1 MFSQKQWITI
11 AAGGVISALL
21 YALVTRGSLGG
32 VLLAY
37 FCQLPL
43 FVIGLSLGT
52 TASVIAGTV
61 AAAGI
66 IAVSGVL
73 GAFVFI
79 LVNAAPVVFLVWQ
92 GLLSRPDENGNT
104 EWYPPGLLAVGATL
118 YGLGLLVVAWLWLSV
133 STGGIEESVRAYLG
147 EVTSTILQG
156 QPTEMQQA
164 LIDNVAPILPGT
176 VALSWLVMLVI
187 NGVLGQGLVAR
198 FERNLRPSPD
208 FAMLE
213 LPNWLTVLGAALLIG
228 AILLPGTLGYFTKSA
243 AFIFSSA
250 VLFGGPICHS
260 RGGETHI
267 GRYALIGP
275 VLSIDAV
282 IRMARCLRG
291 LLRTYRTK
299 GWVSPKMGGRRQG
312 GVRWKSFC

>member
-1 MFSQKQWITI
+1 MFSQKQWMTI

-52 TASVIAGTV
+52 TASVIAGAV
-61 AAAGI
+61 AAAGVI
-66 IAVSGVL
+66 VVSGVL

-147 EVTSTILQG
+147 EVTSAILQG
-156 QPTEMQQA
+156 QPADMQQA
-164 LIDNVAPILPGT
+164 LIDNVALILPGT

-228 AILLPGTLGYFTKSA
+228 AIMLPGTLGYFAKSA
-243 AFIFSSA
+243 AFILALPFFLVGLSVIHVAARRISA
-250 VLFGGPICHS
+250 GTLLLVLFYLLMLLFGWPAVFVAFFG
-260 RGGETHI
+260 
-267 GRYALIGP
+267 LIEQRAGF
-275 VLSIDAV
+275 
-282 IRMARCLRG
+282 
-291 LLRTYRTK
+291 
-299 GWVSPKMGGRRQG
+299 RQKWAG
-312 GVRWKSFC
+312 AGKEE

>member
-1 MFSQKQWITI
+1 MFSQKQWMTI

-52 TASVIAGTV
+52 TASVIAGAV
-61 AAAGI
+61 AAAGV

-92 GLLSRPDENGNT
+92 GLLSRRDENGNT

-147 EVTSTILQG
+147 EVTSTILQS
-156 QPTEMQQA
+156 QPDEMQQA
-164 LIDNVAPILPGT
+164 LIDNVALILPGT

-187 NGVLGQGLVAR
+187 NGVLGQGLLAR

-213 LPNWLTVLGAALLIG
+213 LPNWLTVLGVALVIG
-228 AILLPGTLGYFTKSA
+228 AFLLPGTLGYFTKSA
-243 AFIFSSA
+243 AFILALPFFLVGLSVIHVAARRISA
-250 VLFGGPICHS
+250 GTLLLVLFYLLMLLFGWPAVFVAFFG
-260 RGGETHI
+260 
-267 GRYALIGP
+267 LIEQRAGF
-275 VLSIDAV
+275 
-282 IRMARCLRG
+282 
-291 LLRTYRTK
+291 
-299 GWVSPKMGGRRQG
+299 RQKWAG
-312 GVRWKSFC
+312 AGKEE

>member
-52 TASVIAGTV
+52 TASVIAGAV
-61 AAAGI
+61 AAAGV
-66 IAVSGVL
+66 IAVSSVL

-156 QPTEMQQA
+156 QPAEMQQA

-228 AILLPGTLGYFTKSA
+228 AILLPGTLGYFAKSA
-243 AFIFSSA
+243 AFILALPFFLVGLSVIHVAARRISA
-250 VLFGGPICHS
+250 GTLLLVLFYLLMLLFGWPAVFVAFFG
-260 RGGETHI
+260 
-267 GRYALIGP
+267 LIEQRAGF
-275 VLSIDAV
+275 
-282 IRMARCLRG
+282 
-291 LLRTYRTK
+291 
-299 GWVSPKMGGRRQG
+299 RQKWAG
-312 GVRWKSFC
+312 AGKEE

>member
-1 MFSQKQWITI
+1 MFSQKQWMTI
-11 AAGGVISALL
+11 ATGGVISALL

-32 VLLAY
+32 ILLAY

-52 TASVIAGTV
+52 TASVIAGAV
-61 AAAGI
+61 AATGV

-92 GLLSRPDENGNT
+92 GLLTRPDENGNT

-156 QPTEMQQA
+156 QPAEMQQA
-164 LIDNVAPILPGT
+164 LIDNVALILPGT

-213 LPNWLTVLGAALLIG
+213 LPNWLTVLGVALVIG

-243 AFIFSSA
+243 AFILALPFFLVGLSVIHVAARRISA
-250 VLFGGPICHS
+250 GTLLLVLFYLLMLLFGWPAVFVAFFG
-260 RGGETHI
+260 
-267 GRYALIGP
+267 LIEQRAGF
-275 VLSIDAV
+275 
-282 IRMARCLRG
+282 
-291 LLRTYRTK
+291 
-299 GWVSPKMGGRRQG
+299 RQKWAG
-312 GVRWKSFC
+312 ASKEE

>member
-1 MFSQKQWITI
+1 MFSQKQWMTI

-52 TASVIAGTV
+52 TASVIAGAV
-61 AAAGI
+61 AAAGV

-79 LVNAAPVVFLVWQ
+79 LVNAAPVVFLVRQ
-92 GLLSRPDENGNT
+92 GLLSRPDGNGNT

-156 QPTEMQQA
+156 QPAEMKQA

-228 AILLPGTLGYFTKSA
+228 AILLPGTLGYFAKSA
-243 AFIFSSA
+243 AFILALPFFLVGLSVIHVAARRISA
-250 VLFGGPICHS
+250 GTLLLVLFYLLMLLFGWPAVFVAFFG
-260 RGGETHI
+260 
-267 GRYALIGP
+267 LIEQRAGF
-275 VLSIDAV
+275 
-282 IRMARCLRG
+282 
-291 LLRTYRTK
+291 
-299 GWVSPKMGGRRQG
+299 RQKWAG
-312 GVRWKSFC
+312 AGKEE

>member
-1 MFSQKQWITI
+1 
-11 AAGGVISALL
+11 
-21 YALVTRGSLGG
+21 
-32 VLLAY
+32 
-37 FCQLPL
+37 PL

-104 EWYPPGLLAVGATL
+104 EWYPPGLLAVGAAL

-156 QPTEMQQA
+156 QPAEMQQA

-243 AFIFSSA
+243 AFILALPFFLVGLSFIHVAARRISA
-250 VLFGGPICHS
+250 GTLLLVLFYLLMLLFGWPAVFVAFFG
-260 RGGETHI
+260 
-267 GRYALIGP
+267 LIEQRAGF
-275 VLSIDAV
+275 
-282 IRMARCLRG
+282 
-291 LLRTYRTK
+291 
-299 GWVSPKMGGRRQG
+299 RQKWAG
-312 GVRWKSFC
+312 AGKEE

>member
-1 MFSQKQWITI
+1 MFSQKQWMTI

-43 FVIGLSLGT
+43 FVIGLRLGA
-52 TASVIAGTV
+52 TASVIAGAV
-61 AAAGI
+61 AAAGV

-79 LVNAAPVVFLVWQ
+79 LVNAAPVVFLVRQ
-92 GLLSRPDENGNT
+92 GLLSRPDKNSNT
-104 EWYPPGLLAVGATL
+104 QWYPPGLLAVGATL
-118 YGLGLLVVAWLWLSV
+118 YGLGLLVVAWLWLNV

-147 EVTSTILQG
+147 EVTSTILKG
-156 QPTEMQQA
+156 QPAEMQQA
-164 LIDNVAPILPGT
+164 LIDNVVPILPGT

-213 LPNWLTVLGAALLIG
+213 LPNWLTVLGVALVIG
-228 AILLPGTLGYFTKSA
+228 AFLLPGTLGYFAKSA
-243 AFIFSSA
+243 AFILALPFFLVGLSVIHVAARRISA
-250 VLFGGPICHS
+250 GTLLLVLFYLLMLLFGWPAVFVAFFG
-260 RGGETHI
+260 
-267 GRYALIGP
+267 LIEQRAGF
-275 VLSIDAV
+275 
-282 IRMARCLRG
+282 
-291 LLRTYRTK
+291 
-299 GWVSPKMGGRRQG
+299 RQKWAG
-312 GVRWKSFC
+312 AGKEE

>member
-1 MFSQKQWITI
+1 MFSQKQWMTI

-52 TASVIAGTV
+52 TASVIAGAV
-61 AAAGI
+61 AAAGV

-79 LVNAAPVVFLVWQ
+79 LVNATPVVFLVRQ
-92 GLLSRPDENGNT
+92 GLLSRPDGNGNT

-156 QPTEMQQA
+156 QPAEMQQA

-243 AFIFSSA
+243 AFILALPFFLVGLSVIHVAARRISA
-250 VLFGGPICHS
+250 GTLLLVLFYLLMLLFGWPAVFVAFFG
-260 RGGETHI
+260 
-267 GRYALIGP
+267 LIEQRAGF
-275 VLSIDAV
+275 
-282 IRMARCLRG
+282 
-291 LLRTYRTK
+291 
-299 GWVSPKMGGRRQG
+299 RQKWAG
-312 GVRWKSFC
+312 TGKEE

>member
-1 MFSQKQWITI
+1 MFSQKQWMTI

-52 TASVIAGTV
+52 TASVIAGAV
-61 AAAGI
+61 AAAGV

-79 LVNAAPVVFLVWQ
+79 LVNAAPVVFLVRQ
-92 GLLSRPDENGNT
+92 GLLSRPDGNGNT

-156 QPTEMQQA
+156 QPAEMQQA

-228 AILLPGTLGYFTKSA
+228 AILLPGTLGYFAKSA
-243 AFIFSSA
+243 AFILALPFFLVGLSVIHVAARRISA
-250 VLFGGPICHS
+250 GTLLLVLFYLLMLLFGWPAVFVAFFG
-260 RGGETHI
+260 
-267 GRYALIGP
+267 LIEQRAGF
-275 VLSIDAV
+275 
-282 IRMARCLRG
+282 
-291 LLRTYRTK
+291 
-299 GWVSPKMGGRRQG
+299 RQKWAG
-312 GVRWKSFC
+312 AGKEE

>member
-1 MFSQKQWITI
+1 MFSQKQWMTI

-52 TASVIAGTV
+52 TASVIAGAV
-61 AAAGI
+61 AAAGV

-92 GLLSRPDENGNT
+92 GLLSRRDENGNT

-133 STGGIEESVRAYLG
+133 STGGIEESIRAYLG

-156 QPTEMQQA
+156 QPAEMQQA
-164 LIDNVAPILPGT
+164 LIDNVVPILPGT

-243 AFIFSSA
+243 AFILALPFFLVGLSVIHVAARRISA
-250 VLFGGPICHS
+250 GTLLLVLFYLLMLLFGWPAVFVAFFG
-260 RGGETHI
+260 
-267 GRYALIGP
+267 LIEQRAGF
-275 VLSIDAV
+275 
-282 IRMARCLRG
+282 
-291 LLRTYRTK
+291 
-299 GWVSPKMGGRRQG
+299 RQKWAG
-312 GVRWKSFC
+312 AGKEE

>member
-1 MFSQKQWITI
+1 MFSQKQWMTI

-52 TASVIAGTV
+52 TASVIAGAV
-61 AAAGI
+61 AAAGV

-79 LVNAAPVVFLVWQ
+79 LVNAAPVVFLVRQ
-92 GLLSRPDENGNT
+92 GLLSRPDGNGNT
-104 EWYPPGLLAVGATL
+104 EWYPPGLLGVGATL

-156 QPTEMQQA
+156 QPAEMQQA

-228 AILLPGTLGYFTKSA
+228 AILLPGTLGYFAKSA
-243 AFIFSSA
+243 AFILALPFFLVGLSVIHVAARRISA
-250 VLFGGPICHS
+250 GTLLLVLFYLLMLLFGWPAVFVAFFG
-260 RGGETHI
+260 
-267 GRYALIGP
+267 LIEQRAGF
-275 VLSIDAV
+275 
-282 IRMARCLRG
+282 
-291 LLRTYRTK
+291 
-299 GWVSPKMGGRRQG
+299 RQKWAG
-312 GVRWKSFC
+312 AGKEE

>member
-1 MFSQKQWITI
+1 MFSQKQWMTI

-52 TASVIAGTV
+52 TASVIAGAV
-61 AAAGI
+61 AAAGV
-66 IAVSGVL
+66 IAVSGVF
-73 GAFVFI
+73 GTFVFI
-79 LVNAAPVVFLVWQ
+79 LVNAAPVAFLVWQ
-92 GLLSRPDENGNT
+92 GLLSRPDENRNT

-156 QPTEMQQA
+156 QPAEMQQA
-164 LIDNVAPILPGT
+164 LIDNVALILPGT

-228 AILLPGTLGYFTKSA
+228 AILLPGTLGYFAKST
-243 AFIFSSA
+243 AFILALPFFLVGLSVIHLAARRISA
-250 VLFGGPICHS
+250 GTLLLVLFYLLMLLFGWPAVFVAFFG
-260 RGGETHI
+260 
-267 GRYALIGP
+267 LIEQRAGF
-275 VLSIDAV
+275 
-282 IRMARCLRG
+282 
-291 LLRTYRTK
+291 
-299 GWVSPKMGGRRQG
+299 RQKWAG
-312 GVRWKSFC
+312 AGKEE